1 MASVVEISS
10 SEDSGSDVSFSAAD
24 RNFIDSLRSSARA
37 GTSLPEPLDIEPLQ
51 TIPWEIVMGRAS
63 RPESSRAREAAAA
76 QNRREEQL
84 ASNSA
89 ASGSADGGD
98 ATGED
103 TESAWVLPDGIP
115 VDEAGGRMT
124 VANVNRIKRMF
135 RLPGAVKLRPPTV
148 DEKASI
154 LRPGFAAVHEA
165 IFRQGVTLPLVPSLQ
180 ILVCE
185 FGLAFGQVCPNMW
198 RLMLAMTS
206 LWRLSGCEGPTVA
219 EVLHFYELTYVKRQ
233 GCGGQVN
240 LSRRQGAPKLIEN
253 LRDSMSYWRD
263 TFCVATTG
271 WEYQAESNDGE
282 PAFRIKSEFQ
292 PIRGVGLRYNLT
304 REEECRVA
312 RIQGCWQNRNLLD
325 FRLLTGWELLVDQR
339 LTRAVETPPG
349 NARSRDAFAKA
360 MDRAEIDNFLEAMYA
375 SGDAA
380 QKTVIDPV
388 TLAVSP
394 SEVPVVL
401 PMPLHSHLGAD
412 GLPVAQT
419 GANVGGGKEGSS
431 AAPQTERV
439 PNVRRG
445 PQKVVRQ
452 AGAAATVGQQQR
464 GPRPAAAGQTRL
476 LRKRRQNGSDE
487 EDDDD
492 AEVIGVRQ
500 RKKARQAPLKAPVAA
515 AEEAPASDLD
525 SFAAYAE
532 FMTDN
537 ERGFLYHLCEILGF
551 GGLAGISRPTAIDGS
566 PFSSAFG
573 HLSAGLHE
581 MFMAAQKQPGVERQL
596 RDEISGLER
605 ELGDAKDR
613 LADVERRLTK
623 ADCDAAD
630 ARGKLEVAIRRDVE
644 RNNHISRMEQY
655 MSLLQERVAAKE
667 KKIDI
672 LQRESAAK
680 QAAVTKLEA
689 EVARLRDEGTRVAA
703 AAVEKFKQS
712 AEYKK
717 AMTESA
723 KAGALANLEM
733 LKQRGAIDFAKA
745 SQPPVLPVQNAP
757 PVQAAVPVQP
767 EGVRSGS
774 GESGAQPADGSQQ
787 TPLPTQSEVSRAGFL
802 AAHTRPD
809 GTIET
814 PSPTARGFDQTS
826 RAQPQPP
833 AEGGDL
839 EANPKS

>member
-76 QNRREEQL
+76 QNRREERL

-154 LRPGFAAVHEA
+154 LRRGFAAVHEA

-292 PIRGVGLRYNLT
+292 PIRVGLRYNLT

-312 RIQGCWQNRNLLD
+312 RVQGCWRNRNLLD

-419 GANVGGGKEGSS
+419 GANVGGGKEGSG

-445 PQKVVRQ
+445 PQKVVRP

-476 LRKRRQNGSDE
+476 LRKRRQNDSDE

-573 HLSAGLHE
+573 HLSVGLHE

-644 RNNHISRMEQY
+644 RNNHISRMEQDT
-655 MSLLQERVAAKE
+655 SLLQERVAAKE

-689 EVARLRDEGTRVAA
+689 EVARLRDEGTRAAA

-723 KAGALANLEM
+723 KAGALANVEM

-774 GESGAQPADGSQQ
+774 GESGAQPTDGSQQ

-814 PSPTARGFDQTS
+814 PSPTARGSDQTS

-833 AEGGDL
+833 AEGGDV

>member
-1 MASVVEISS
+1 
-10 SEDSGSDVSFSAAD
+10 
-24 RNFIDSLRSSARA
+24 
-37 GTSLPEPLDIEPLQ
+37 
-51 TIPWEIVMGRAS
+51 
-63 RPESSRAREAAAA
+63 
-76 QNRREEQL
+76 
-84 ASNSA
+84 
-89 ASGSADGGD
+89 
-98 ATGED
+98 
-103 TESAWVLPDGIP
+103 
-115 VDEAGGRMT
+115 MT
-124 VANVNRIKRMF
+124 LANVNRIKRMF

-154 LRPGFAAVHEA
+154 LRPGFVAVHEA

-185 FGLAFGQVCPNMW
+185 LGLAFGQVCPNMW

-282 PAFRIKSEFQ
+282 QAFRIKSEFQ

-312 RIQGCWQNRNLLD
+312 RIQGCWWNRNLLD

-375 SGDAA
+375 LGDAA

-419 GANVGGGKEGSS
+419 GANVGGGKEGSG

-445 PQKVVRQ
+445 PQKVVRP

-476 LRKRRQNGSDE
+476 LRKRRQNDSDE

-525 SFAAYAE
+525 TFAAYAE

-537 ERGFLYHLCEILGF
+537 ERGFLYLLCEILGF

-573 HLSAGLHE
+573 HLSIGLHE
-581 MFMAAQKQPGVERQL
+581 MFMAAQKQLGVERQL

-644 RNNHISRMEQY
+644 RNNHISRMEQD

-689 EVARLRDEGTRVAA
+689 EVARLRDEGTRAAA

-717 AMTESA
+717 AMT
-723 KAGALANLEM
+723 
-733 LKQRGAIDFAKA
+733 
-745 SQPPVLPVQNAP
+745 
-757 PVQAAVPVQP
+757 
-767 EGVRSGS
+767 
-774 GESGAQPADGSQQ
+774 
-787 TPLPTQSEVSRAGFL
+787 
-802 AAHTRPD
+802 
-809 GTIET
+809 
-814 PSPTARGFDQTS
+814 
-826 RAQPQPP
+826 
-833 AEGGDL
+833 
-839 EANPKS
+839 

>member
-63 RPESSRAREAAAA
+63 GPQSSRAREAAAA
-76 QNRREEQL
+76 QNRREERL

-103 TESAWVLPDGIP
+103 TESAWVLSDGIP

-124 VANVNRIKRMF
+124 VANVNRIKWMF

-180 ILVCE
+180 ILVYE
-185 FGLAFGQVCPNMW
+185 FGLAFGQICPNMW

-292 PIRGVGLRYNLT
+292 PIRVGLRYNLT

-312 RIQGCWQNRNLLD
+312 RIQGCWRNRNLLD

-380 QKTVIDPV
+380 QRTVIDPV

-394 SEVPVVL
+394 SEDPVVL

-412 GLPVAQT
+412 GLPVVQT
-419 GANVGGGKEGSS
+419 GANVGVE
-431 AAPQTERV
+431 
-439 PNVRRG
+439 RRG
-445 PQKVVRQ
+445 L
-452 AGAAATVGQQQR
+452 A
-464 GPRPAAAGQTRL
+464 PR
-476 LRKRRQNGSDE
+476 RRQRECPTCDDDSDE

-500 RKKARQAPLKAPVAA
+500 QRKARQAPPKAPVAA
-515 AEEAPASDLD
+515 AEEAPVSDLD

-573 HLSAGLHE
+573 HLSVGLHE

-605 ELGDAKDR
+605 ELGVAKDR
-613 LADVERRLTK
+613 LADVERRLMK

-630 ARGKLEVAIRRDVE
+630 ARGKLEVAIQRDVE
-644 RNNHISRMEQY
+644 RNNHISRMEQD

-680 QAAVTKLEA
+680 
-689 EVARLRDEGTRVAA
+689 
-703 AAVEKFKQS
+703 
-712 AEYKK
+712 
-717 AMTESA
+717 
-723 KAGALANLEM
+723 
-733 LKQRGAIDFAKA
+733 
-745 SQPPVLPVQNAP
+745 
-757 PVQAAVPVQP
+757 
-767 EGVRSGS
+767 
-774 GESGAQPADGSQQ
+774 
-787 TPLPTQSEVSRAGFL
+787 
-802 AAHTRPD
+802 
-809 GTIET
+809 
-814 PSPTARGFDQTS
+814 
-826 RAQPQPP
+826 
-833 AEGGDL
+833 
-839 EANPKS
+839 

>member
-1 MASVVEISS
+1 
-10 SEDSGSDVSFSAAD
+10 
-24 RNFIDSLRSSARA
+24 
-37 GTSLPEPLDIEPLQ
+37 
-51 TIPWEIVMGRAS
+51 MGRAS

-76 QNRREEQL
+76 QNRREERL

-124 VANVNRIKRMF
+124 
-135 RLPGAVKLRPPTV
+135 
-148 DEKASI
+148 ASI

-180 ILVCE
+180 ILVYE

-271 WEYQAESNDGE
+271 WEYQAESNDKE

-292 PIRGVGLRYNLT
+292 PIRVGLRYNLT

-312 RIQGCWQNRNLLD
+312 RIQGCWRNRNLLD
-325 FRLLTGWELLVDQR
+325 FRLLTGLELLVDQR

-349 NARSRDAFAKA
+349 
-360 MDRAEIDNFLEAMYA
+360 
-375 SGDAA
+375 DAA
-380 QKTVIDPV
+380 QRTVIDPV

-412 GLPVAQT
+412 GLPAVQT
-419 GANVGGGKEGSS
+419 GANVGGGKKGSG

-445 PQKVVRQ
+445 PQKVVRP

-464 GPRPAAAGQTRL
+464 GPRPAA
-476 LRKRRQNGSDE
+476 
-487 EDDDD
+487 
-492 AEVIGVRQ
+492 
-500 RKKARQAPLKAPVAA
+500 VAA

-532 FMTDN
+532 FMTDT

-573 HLSAGLHE
+573 HLSVGLHE

-644 RNNHISRMEQY
+644 RNDHISRMEQD

-680 QAAVTKLEA
+680 QAEVTKLEA
-689 EVARLRDEGTRVAA
+689 EVARLRDEGTRAAA

-723 KAGALANLEM
+723 KAGALANVEMLKQRGAIDFAKASQPPVLPVQNAPPVQAAVTKLEAEVARLRDEGTRAAAAAVEKFKQSAEYKKAMTESAKAGALANVEM

-767 EGVRSGS
+767 EGVHSGS

-814 PSPTARGFDQTS
+814 PSPTARGSDQTS

-833 AEGGDL
+833 AEGGDV